1 MIKFPLIYLLATKER
16 ISVNVYSCKV
26 SSVFVG
32 SMFCAGVQL
41 RISLFWDITLCH
53 WIIRSHYPVMQ
64 HYNPKE
70 QNPHFSLSLSLL
82 GALFNDGFLKLYT
95 IMDE

>member
-70 QNPHFSLSLSLL
+70 QNPHFSLSVCLL
-82 GALFNDGFLKLYT
+82 GTLFNDGFLKLYT